1 MHFFLRILLELV
13 SALFSFLV
21 EWFLCYEQPLLY
33 GGALSPVVTAFLYTV
48 LLLVVWLLPIF
59 YDACREKGGIAV
71 IALNLLPTEIIF
83 GGEFLYRLPLA
94 GAAVLILWG
103 VAAWLLWYECYK
115 ASDLIAGYVGQTAI
129 QTKDVLARG
138 RGGVIFIDEAYG
150 LAYDANS
157 PGDSFKKEAV
167 EYLLTFA
174 EENRRD
180 TVIIPAGYEAD
191 MERFMKSNVGLFERF
206 TKVRFPSFTDEECAH
221 ILMLQLQE
229 KHIPVEEGCLD
240 TARELLQGITQ
251 IPHFSNARTTRNIAD
266 QICCTHIERLLT
278 AGADAPDIITRE
290 DLRSGIAQWYEN
302 R

>member
-103 VAAWLLWYECYK
+103 VAAWLLWYECYDRNVNAWNK
-115 ASDLIAGYVGQTAI
+115 G
-129 QTKDVLARG
+129 KRG
-138 RGGVIFIDEAYG
+138 I
-150 LAYDANS
+150 
-157 PGDSFKKEAV
+157 
-167 EYLLTFA
+167 EYNIIRRR
-174 EENRRD
+174 NRRIAVRYFVLI
-180 TVIIPAGYEAD
+180 TSLLLLIPSLYGIHVLRAD
-191 MERFMKSNVGLFERF
+191 
-206 TKVRFPSFTDEECAH
+206 
-221 ILMLQLQE
+221 Q
-229 KHIPVEEGCLD
+229 
-240 TARELLQGITQ
+240 
-251 IPHFSNARTTRNIAD
+251 ARTVTAFYETYYETD
-266 QICCTHIERLLT
+266 SSFLVDLEVSGLL
-278 AGADAPDIITRE
+278 GS
-290 DLRSGIAQWYEN
+290 L
-302 R
+302 

>member
-103 VAAWLLWYECYK
+103 VAAWLLWYECYDRNVNAWNK
-115 ASDLIAGYVGQTAI
+115 GKRSIEYDIIRRRNCRIAVRCFVLITAFLLLIPGLYGIHAVFAEQAGAAVVSY
-129 QTKDVLARG
+129 
-138 RGGVIFIDEAYG
+138 
-150 LAYDANS
+150 
-157 PGDSFKKEAV
+157 EAV
-167 EYLLTFA
+167 Y
-174 EENRRD
+174 
-180 TVIIPAGYEAD
+180 YEMD
-191 MERFMKSNVGLFERF
+191 
-206 TKVRFPSFTDEECAH
+206 PSF
-221 ILMLQLQE
+221 L
-229 KHIPVEEGCLD
+229 V
-240 TARELLQGITQ
+240 
-251 IPHFSNARTTRNIAD
+251 
-266 QICCTHIERLLT
+266 
-278 AGADAPDIITRE
+278 
-290 DLRSGIAQWYEN
+290 DLRNNGLLGTI
-302 R
+302 